1 MSAPVFQSPYTT
13 TPVKDPRMFFGRE
26 RVLNAIIEERA
37 KSPHGLSTIVVG
49 GRKIGKTSL
58 LNQIE
63 GRILAQPACLDG
75 TKLVPTY
82 LTLQGFEKLE
92 PAGFY
97 SHIVALIVKCVQ
109 EQYGVQVDNLS
120 PSNGHDAYQHFCVQ
134 LGDVLDC
141 CAETVGT
148 VRFVILLD
156 EADRLLGQTW
166 TNDVIS
172 NLRDLINTS
181 HLKDYV
187 ILVITGFRELH
198 DFALTEIE
206 GIGSPLGSDVRWT
219 CLGVLSKD
227 ELQALVSVPID
238 GKILPDAIEQVYSAS
253 GGHAWVAQYLM
264 HESFRLTSEQ
274 ITAEHIRQASN
285 KFNEEV
291 RVFDSWYG
299 KFTELDRQVY
309 RTVAC
314 TQGPLLVSEV
324 QEKINNGIERGTIKD
339 SLDFLSYAG
348 VVAKN
353 EDAKNGDRYC
363 VSVQLFR
370 DWFLARHSNKGASDA
385 MKKQE
390 QPSGFDIKRL
400 VVSAV
405 VVLTIFVVTV
415 VMLVWASQQVP
426 PTALVFIILVSVVFN
441 LVLIVTVLVSIGIL
455 RQKWA
460 MDFYNSVL
468 KAVPSLASIFGVK
481 SPAQSSQS
489 DSEDD
494 EDNAKSIVTRKTRH

>member
-1 MSAPVFQSPYTT
+1 MNASVFRSPYIT

-26 RVLNAIIEERA
+26 QVLDAIIEERA
-37 KSPHGLSTIVVG
+37 KSPHGLSTIVIG

-63 GRILAQPACLDG
+63 GRILAQPTCPDG

-92 PAGFY
+92 PTGFY

-156 EADRLLGQTW
+156 EADRLLDQTW

-172 NLRDLINTS
+172 NLRHLINTS

-198 DFALTEIE
+198 DFTLTEID

-219 CLGVLSKD
+219 ALGVLSKD

-238 GKILPDAIEQVYSAS
+238 GKIQPDAIEQVYSAS

-264 HESFRLTSEQ
+264 HESFRLASEQ

-299 KFTELDRQVY
+299 KFTELDQQVY

-314 TQGPLLVSEV
+314 AQGPLLVREV
-324 QEKINNGIERGTIKD
+324 QEKINNGIEPGTVKD

-353 EDAKNGDRYC
+353 EDRYC

-370 DWFLARHSNKGASDA
+370 DWFLARHSNKGASTA

-390 QPSGFDIKRL
+390 QQSGFDIKRL

-405 VVLTIFVVTV
+405 VVLAIFVVTV
-415 VMLVWASQQVP
+415 VVLVWASQQVP
-426 PTALVFIILVSVVFN
+426 PAALVFIILVSVVFN

-481 SPAQSSQS
+481 SPAQSPQS
-489 DSEDD
+489 DSTDD
-494 EDNAKSIVTRKTRH
+494 EDNAKSIVDPKN

>member
-1 MSAPVFQSPYTT
+1 MSASILRSPYIT
-13 TPVKDPRMFFGRE
+13 TPVEDPRMFFGRE
-26 RVLNAIIEERA
+26 QVLDAIIEKRA
-37 KSPHGLSTIVVG
+37 KSPHGSSTIVIG

-58 LNQIE
+58 LKQIE
-63 GRILAQPACLDG
+63 GRILAQPACTYG
-75 TKLVPTY
+75 TNLVPVY

-92 PAGFY
+92 PTGFY

-109 EQYGVQVDNLS
+109 KQYGVQVNNLS

-134 LGDVLDC
+134 LGNVLDC

-156 EADRLLGQTW
+156 EADRLLRQTW

-172 NLRDLINTS
+172 NLRHLINTS
-181 HLKDYV
+181 YLKDYV

-198 DFALTEIE
+198 DFTLKEID
-206 GIGSPLGSDVRWT
+206 GSPLGSDVRWT
-219 CLGVLSKD
+219 ALGVLSKD
-227 ELQALVSVPID
+227 ELQALVSIPID
-238 GKILPDAIEQVYSAS
+238 GKIQPDAIEQVYSVS

-264 HESFRLTSEQ
+264 HESFQLASEQ

-285 KFNEEV
+285 KFNEEIK
-291 RVFDSWYG
+291 VFDSWYK
-299 KFTELDRQVY
+299 KFNPLDQQVY
-309 RTVAC
+309 RTVAYA
-314 TQGPLLVSEV
+314 QGPLLVREV
-324 QEKINNGIERGTIKD
+324 QEKIDKGNEHGTVKD

-353 EDAKNGDRYC
+353 KDAKNEDRYC

-370 DWFLARHSNKGASDA
+370 DWFLARHSNKGAPTA

-390 QPSGFDIKRL
+390 QQSGFDIKRL
-400 VVSAV
+400 VVSAG
-405 VVLTIFVVTV
+405 VVLAIFVVTIV
-415 VMLVWASQQVP
+415 VLVWASQQVP
-426 PTALVFIILVSVVFN
+426 PAALVFIILVSVVFN
-441 LVLIVTVLVSIGIL
+441 LVLIVTVLVSIDIL
-455 RQKWA
+455 RSKWA